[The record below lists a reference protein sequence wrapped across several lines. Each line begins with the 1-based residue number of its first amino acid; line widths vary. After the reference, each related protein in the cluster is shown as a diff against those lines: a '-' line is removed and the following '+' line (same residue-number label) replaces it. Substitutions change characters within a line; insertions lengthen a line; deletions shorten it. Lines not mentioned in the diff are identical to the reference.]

1 MALGTGVLWCVPFL
15 LLVVVAAHALRAPP
29 GPAVLVAYPAF
40 FGAQVLLAKAAS
52 ALGLLTTPVFRIVYL
67 AVAVLGLAACVHRL
81 GWTSLVRLPGRD
93 PGEGPDTVLIRRVVF
108 GVTAVLFAGLAL
120 FTLVTP
126 VHVWDV
132 LAYHMPMVASYVQNG
147 SLEAWAT
154 QDLRQ
159 IYRVNAGELQLLNVA
174 LLARSDAW
182 VALPNLLGLGVFLYA
197 ALELA
202 RLTFTRRALPYLAV
216 GLVLTAPQILVGA
229 GTAKN
234 DLMFSAVLLGAFY
247 WMIRAGLEAEPD
259 HARIPVPL
267 ALGLAAVS
275 GALAAATKVMGL
287 NVLGAAGLL
296 ALAFA
301 WRGRLS
307 FTRVLAFGGAALAA
321 LLLLVG
327 DVFWNNLFRTAVPVG
342 IAPGEIHFT
351 FGPANL
357 VEALRYYVYDLSF
370 RRLVAPQVFEH
381 DFLHYGYLFPLLLGL
396 GIVGALRQVRERR
409 PPLVALTVAGA
420 LLFLSVIAVR
430 LPIRWDQRFMIW
442 MVPVT
447 AVLALSLA
455 RRVPVRYLIAL
466 AGLAAGLTLVH
477 LSLTLTMEAESLLP
491 RSGRHLLTTGSPARY
506 VDVPNPR
513 YLYRS
518 DGFEV
523 LEQSATRTDSVLY
536 AGTDDSWMYLA
547 WGPRFTRHVEG
558 VRDAEHAS
566 EQVASRRFRFIVM
579 ELSVVPGIADA
590 VQEQAGRSGYGVLTE
605 AEGRIIF
612 LRDDP
617 YSSRG
622 SDSSFPRPI
631 AFQTRLTGYQMKPP
645 TVTKTAPTTAMA
657 APMTASAAPG
667 PT

>member
-1 MALGTGVLWCVPFL
+1 MALGAGALWCVPFL
-15 LLVVVAAHALRAPP
+15 ILVACAAHGLRESA
-29 GPAVLVAYPAF
+29 GPAILFAYPVF
-40 FGAQVLLAKAAS
+40 FGAQVLLAKGTAV
-52 ALGLLTTPVFRIVYL
+52 LGLLTTPAFRIVYL
-67 AVAVLGLAACVHRL
+67 LAGAAGLVLCVRRL
-81 GWTSLVRLPGRD
+81 GWAATGGVGGMFRRD
-93 PGEGPDTVLIRRVVF
+93 GDEAPDTRLIRRF
-108 GVTAVLFAGLAL
+108 TLGVTAIVLAGLAL
-120 FTLVTP
+120 FTLITP
-126 VHVWDV
+126 VRVWDV

-147 SLEAWAT
+147 SLEAWPT

-182 VALPNLLGLGVFLYA
+182 VGLPGVLALGVFLSA
-197 ALELA
+197 VLELA
-202 RLTFTRRALPYLAV
+202 RLAFERRALPYLAV
-216 GLVLTAPQILVGA
+216 GLTLTAPQILVGA
-229 GTAKN
+229 STAKN
-234 DLMFSAVLLGAFY
+234 DVAFSAVLLCAFY
-247 WMIRAGLEAEPD
+247 WMIRTGMEAGRAHP
-259 HARIPVPL
+259 RVPVAL
-267 ALGLAAVS
+267 TLGLAALS

-287 NVLGAAGLL
+287 NVLGAVGLL
-296 ALAFA
+296 ALILA
-301 WRGRLS
+301 WRGRIS
-307 FTRVLAFGGAALAA
+307 FTRVLAFGGGAVAALV
-321 LLLLVG
+321 LLAG
-327 DVFWNNLFRTAVPVG
+327 DVYWNNLFRTAVPVG

-357 VEALRYYVYDLSF
+357 VEAARYYLYDLSF

-381 DFLHYGYLFPLLLGL
+381 DFLHYGYLFPLLLVL

-409 PPLVALTVAGA
+409 LPLVALTVAGA

-455 RRVPVRYLIAL
+455 RRVHVRYLIAV

-477 LSLTLTMEAESLLP
+477 LSLTLTMEADSLLS
-491 RSGRHLLTTGSPARY
+491 RSGRHLLATGSPARY

-523 LEQSATRTDSVLY
+523 LARSATPTDSVLY

-558 VRDAEHAS
+558 VQDARHAS
-566 EQVASRRFRFIVM
+566 EEVASRRFRFIVM
-579 ELSVVPGIADA
+579 ELSVRPGIADA
-590 VQEQAGRSGYGVLTE
+590 VQGQAGRSGYSVLTE

-612 LRDDP
+612 SRDGRAGPNSLDLSQGLP
-617 YSSRG
+617 TSGRVGRG
-622 SDSSFPRPI
+622 
-631 AFQTRLTGYQMKPP
+631 TGPVP
-645 TVTKTAPTTAMA
+645 E
-657 APMTASAAPG
+657 
-667 PT
+667 